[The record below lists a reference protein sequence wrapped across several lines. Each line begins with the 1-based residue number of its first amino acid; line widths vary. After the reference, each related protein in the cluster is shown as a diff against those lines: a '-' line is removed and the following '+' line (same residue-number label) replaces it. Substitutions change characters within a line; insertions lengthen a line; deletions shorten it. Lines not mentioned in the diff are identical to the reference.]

1 MPSTKICGH
10 PGPGH
15 MQSSENLKDLKW
27 FRNYILCSL
36 CCQTS
41 YDIGY
46 QDSVE
51 DSKLLVC
58 SSSHQI
64 G

>member
-1 MPSTKICGH
+1 MPLAKICSH

-15 MQSSENLKDLKW
+15 VQSSEYLKDLKC
-27 FRNYILCSL
+27 FRNYIYVHCVV
-36 CCQTS
+36 TS

-51 DSKLLVC
+51 NSKLLVC